1 MSAKILIVD
10 DLSDMR
16 MLLGL
21 TLRRNNWAVIEA
33 HNGLEAIDIAK
44 KEQPHVILMDY
55 DMPQMDGLEACQVL
69 RQTDETAHIPII
81 IYTGYS
87 ASHVR
92 DDALDAGAT
101 AFLIK
106 PITPAR
112 LREEINGLLS
122 GLDD

>member
-1 MSAKILIVD
+1 MAVKILVVD

-21 TLRRNNWAVIEA
+21 TLRRNQWEVIEA
-33 HNGLEAIDIAK
+33 EDGEQAIELARA
-44 KEQPHVILMDY
+44 EQPQVILMDY
-55 DMPQMDGLEACQVL
+55 DMPNMNGLEACKRLVS
-69 RQTDETAHIPII
+69 DEVTAHIPVV

-92 DDALDAGAT
+92 EDALSAGAT
-101 AFLIK
+101 TFLIK

-112 LREEINGLLS
+112 LREEIVNLLS
-122 GLDD
+122 R

>member
-1 MSAKILIVD
+1 MSVKILVVD

-21 TLRRNNWAVIEA
+21 TLKRNNWNVVEA
-33 HNGLEAIDIAK
+33 HNGAEAIDVAK
-44 KEQPHVILMDY
+44 AEQPHVILMDY
-55 DMPQMDGLEACQVL
+55 DMPEMDGLEACGAL
-69 RQTDETAHIPII
+69 SNDSDTSHIPII

-92 DDALDAGAT
+92 DDALEAGA
-101 AFLIK
+101 ASFLIK

-112 LREEINGLLS
+112 LREEISNLIQ
-122 GLDD
+122 DA

>member
-1 MSAKILIVD
+1 MSVKILVVD

-21 TLRRNNWAVIEA
+21 TLKRNKWDVIEA
-33 HNGLEAIDIAK
+33 HNGAEAIEVAK
-44 KEQPHVILMDY
+44 AELPHVILMDY
-55 DMPQMDGLEACQVL
+55 DMPKMDGLEACSVL
-69 RQTDETAHIPII
+69 TKEAETSHIPII

-92 DDALDAGAT
+92 DDALAVGASS
-101 AFLIK
+101 FLIK

-112 LREEINGLLS
+112 LREEIGNLIK
-122 GLDD
+122 DA